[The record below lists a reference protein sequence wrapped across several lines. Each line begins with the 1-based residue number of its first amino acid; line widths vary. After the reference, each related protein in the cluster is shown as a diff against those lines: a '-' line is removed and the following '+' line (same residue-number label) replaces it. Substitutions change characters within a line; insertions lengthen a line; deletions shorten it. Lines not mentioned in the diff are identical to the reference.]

1 MHVAIYCGASAGNDP
16 VYKECAVKI
25 GKWLGEKGHTL
36 VYGGGRTGLM
46 GEVAQATLESGGKAI
61 GVMPAFLK
69 ERELAYDGL
78 TELHIVDTMDERKKM
93 MMDMAACYVALPGGP
108 GTLEEIT
115 EVISWGRVGQHQNPC
130 VFFNEKGYYDGVKH
144 FYQQM
149 VTEGFLTQVDFEKIL
164 FTNSTEEIE
173 AFKRNYLPPVIR
185 TYTK

>member
-1 MHVAIYCGASAGNDP
+1 M
-16 VYKECAVKI
+16 
-25 GKWLGEKGHTL
+25 
-36 VYGGGRTGLM
+36 GRL
-46 GEVAQATLESGGKAI
+46 
-61 GVMPAFLK
+61 
-69 ERELAYDGL
+69 
-78 TELHIVDTMDERKKM
+78 
-93 MMDMAACYVALPGGP
+93 
-108 GTLEEIT
+108 
-115 EVISWGRVGQHQNPC
+115 GQHQNPC